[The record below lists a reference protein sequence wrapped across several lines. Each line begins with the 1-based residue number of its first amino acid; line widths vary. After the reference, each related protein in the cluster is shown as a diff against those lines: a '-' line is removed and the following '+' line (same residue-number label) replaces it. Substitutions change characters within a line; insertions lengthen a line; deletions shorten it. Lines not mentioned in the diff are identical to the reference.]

1 MSGTTPGF
9 IENKRSEAEQR
20 EEALRQALEEQIAR
34 NNLEE
39 HALPIERLMD
49 RLTAGEKLKPEEYA
63 LISEEIA
70 RIQARNQDHL
80 ARLDALLSNRISGE
94 G

>member
-9 IENKRSEAEQR
+9 IENKRSEAELR
-20 EEALRQALEEQIAR
+20 EESLRKALEEQIAR
-34 NNLEE
+34 NNLAE

-49 RLTAGEKLKPEEYA
+49 RLSSGEKLNPEEYA

-80 ARLDALLSNRISGE
+80 ARLDALLSNRISGDA
-94 G
+94 